1 MRSTISS
8 PPAGNG
14 LPGHH
19 RAGRRRPC
27 AGFTLI
33 EIMIVV
39 AAIAILAAVALPS
52 YTDYIRRGQIAEAFT
67 FLSDY
72 RAKMEQYYQ
81 DNRNYGTA
89 AACAPDASA
98 VDWNSFVPGSA
109 EYFRF
114 ACATSDDGQGFTVT
128 ATGNSARAIGNV
140 YTINQRGDR
149 ATTQFKG
156 SSVSAACWLS
166 NSPTC

>member
-1 MRSTISS
+1 MDGQQADRS
-8 PPAGNG
+8 
-14 LPGHH
+14 PG
-19 RAGRRRPC
+19 C

-33 EIMIVV
+33 EVMIVV

-52 YTDYIRRGQIAEAFT
+52 YTDYIRRGQVAEAFS

-98 VDWNSFVPGSA
+98 VDWNSFNPSNA

-128 ATGNSARAIGNV
+128 ATGSNARAVGNV
-140 YTINQRGDR
+140 FTINHRGDR
-149 ATTQFKG
+149 KTTQYKG

-166 NSPTC
+166 NGPTC